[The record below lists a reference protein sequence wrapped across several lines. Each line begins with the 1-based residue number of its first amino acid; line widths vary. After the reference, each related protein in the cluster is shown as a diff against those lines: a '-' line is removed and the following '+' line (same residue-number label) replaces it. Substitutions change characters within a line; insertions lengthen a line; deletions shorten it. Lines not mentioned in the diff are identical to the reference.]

1 MNRQYKI
8 WNNIQS
14 CLYKNTSGKTGNKSY
29 GVNDH
34 STKYMNV
41 GTSSKNSH
49 LFAEITQTCREL
61 DNGDLSFRLYVDGQ
75 IIKEGIVS
83 KKDKTLE
90 ITNNLLFKHNVINEG
105 VDLAEFAKGNVK
117 VIYPE

>member
-14 CLYKNTSGKTGNKSY
+14 CLYKNNGGKTGNKSY
-29 GVNDH
+29 GVNEH
-34 STKYMNV
+34 STKIMNV

-49 LFAEITQTCREL
+49 KFAEISQTCIEL
-61 DNGDLSFRLYVDGQ
+61 ENGDLSFRLYVDGE

-90 ITNNLLFKHNVINEG
+90 IRIGQRN
-105 VDLAEFAKGNVK
+105 
-117 VIYPE
+117 Y

>member
-14 CLYKNTSGKTGNKSY
+14 CIYKNNGGKTGNKSY
-29 GVNDH
+29 GVNEH
-34 STKYMNV
+34 STKIMNV

-49 LFAEITQTCREL
+49 KFAEIKQTCREL
-61 DNGDLSFRLYVDGQ
+61 ENGDLSFRLYVDDE

-90 ITNNLLFKHNVINEG
+90 ITNNLLFEYNVFYKDMN
-105 VDLAEFAKGNVK
+105 LAEYAEKVK

>member
-14 CLYKNTSGKTGNKSY
+14 CLYKSY
-29 GVNDH
+29 GVNEH
-34 STKYMNV
+34 STKIMNV

-49 LFAEITQTCREL
+49 KFAEISQTCREL
-61 DNGDLSFRLYVDGQ
+61 ENGDLSFRLYVDGE

-90 ITNNLLFKHNVINEG
+90 IRIGQRN
-105 VDLAEFAKGNVK
+105 
-117 VIYPE
+117 Y

>member
-1 MNRQYKI
+1 MSRQYKI

-14 CLYKNTSGKTGNKSY
+14 CIYKNNGGKTGNKSY
-29 GVNDH
+29 GVNEH
-34 STKYMNV
+34 STKIMNV

-49 LFAEITQTCREL
+49 KFAEIKQTCREL
-61 DNGDLSFRLYVDGQ
+61 ENGDLSFRLYVDGE

-90 ITNNLLFKHNVINEG
+90 ITNNLLHKDM
-105 VDLAEFAKGNVK
+105 DLANYVK
-117 VIYPE
+117 KLEAGKIKINYSE

>member
-1 MNRQYKI
+1 MTRQYKI

-14 CLYKNTSGKTGNKSY
+14 CLYKNTGRKTGNKSY

-34 STKYMNV
+34 STKFMNV

-61 DNGDLSFRLYVDGQ
+61 DNGDLSFRLYVDGEV
-75 IIKEGIVS
+75 IKEGIVS